1 MSKQTNLSLLMLNKH
16 CHSSIENILFLI
28 EAILNDDP
36 FKFLDSL
43 FVQIIKEKDTP
54 KLALYTV

>member
-1 MSKQTNLSLLMLNKH
+1 MSKQTNLSLLMLKKH
-16 CHSSIENILFLI
+16 YHSSIENILFFI
-28 EAILNDDP
+28 EAILNDDL